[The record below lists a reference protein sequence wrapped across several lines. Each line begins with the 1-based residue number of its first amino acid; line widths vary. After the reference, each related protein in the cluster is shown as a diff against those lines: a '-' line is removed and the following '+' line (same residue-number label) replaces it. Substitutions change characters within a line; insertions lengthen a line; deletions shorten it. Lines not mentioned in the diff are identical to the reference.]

1 MSLSKVAAGAGV
13 FLLMVSPCGAQEAA
27 SLAPGGGGV
36 QQGAGAAA
44 GSAAGMIPLTP
55 GMIRDLG
62 KRFGENK
69 RAQEEAVTEVAAPDS
84 RRVSVSFMP
93 GEAVAIIR
101 TVKGYPTAIA
111 FFDRTGEPWPIL
123 WDTNSNPAAV
133 AAGANCNAG
142 PHAGGPA
149 VAAVGF
155 YVCTPVKGSNVI
167 EITPMSL
174 EPRGGLVVTLEG
186 APKPLSFLL
195 IGGGGRYDADLS
207 VQLAERGPK
216 AKAPAL
222 LPRAPDTAAPFLTS
236 MLDGV
241 PPAEAVPLSV
251 SGVSPDD
258 LRAWRLGD
266 RMYLRTRLALISP
279 EWVGSENGEG
289 GLTVYEVPATPVVLL
304 SDGGRTVSAALREE

>member
-1 MSLSKVAAGAGV
+1 MSWIARAAGAVLV
-13 FLLMVSPCGAQEAA
+13 FAMAGPCTAQETA
-27 SLAPGGGGV
+27 SIAPGGGGV
-36 QQGAGAAA
+36 PQAQQPQAGTA
-44 GSAAGMIPLTP
+44 SMIPLTP

-69 RAQEEAVTEVAAPDS
+69 RAQEEAVTEFAAPDS
-84 RRVSVSFMP
+84 RRVNVSFVP
-93 GEAVAIIR
+93 GEAVGIIH

-111 FFDRTGEPWPIL
+111 FFDKTGEPWPIL

-133 AAGANCNAG
+133 AEGANCNAG

-167 EITPMSL
+167 EVTPMSL

-186 APKPLSFLL
+186 APKPLSFML

-207 VQLAERGPK
+207 IQVADRGPK
-216 AKAPAL
+216 AKTGAV
-222 LPRAPDTAAPFLTS
+222 LPRAPDTAAPFLTA

-266 RMYLRTRLALISP
+266 RVYLRTRLTLVSP

-304 SDGGRTVSAALREE
+304 SHGGRTVSAALKED

>member
-1 MSLSKVAAGAGV
+1 MRKIAAGAMG
-13 FLLMVSPCGAQEAA
+13 LLWMVSPCAAQQPA
-27 SLAPGGGGV
+27 SFVPGGGV
-36 QQGAGAAA
+36 SQGRAGAE
-44 GSAAGMIPLTP
+44 SAANMIPLTP

-62 KRFGENK
+62 KRFGDNK
-69 RAQEEAVTEVAAPDS
+69 RAQEESVTEFAAPDS
-84 RRVSVSFMP
+84 RRVNVSFVP
-93 GEAVAIIR
+93 GEAVGIIH

-111 FFDRTGEPWPIL
+111 FFDKTGEPWPIL

-133 AAGANCNAG
+133 AEGANCNAG

-167 EITPMSL
+167 EIAPMSL

-186 APKPLSFLL
+186 APKPLSFML
-195 IGGGGRYDADLS
+195 IGGGGRYDADVS
-207 VQLAERGPK
+207 IQVAERGPK
-216 AKAPAL
+216 AKAQSV
-222 LPRAPDTAAPFLTS
+222 LPKAPDTAAPFLTA

-241 PPAEAVPLSV
+241 PPAEAIPLSV

-266 RMYLRTRLALISP
+266 RVYLRTRLTLISP

-289 GLTVYEVPATPVVLL
+289 GLAVYEVPATPVVLL
-304 SDGGRTVSAALREE
+304 SHGGRTVSAGLREE